1 MKYILFILMFLPLIG
16 KAQQDTI
23 KIPTPVAKLII
34 KDLVSGDSAKHELKL
49 ATTQINLLTQKVSL
63 KDSII
68 AGHEQKGILY
78 EQRIKNEQAKFD
90 AQALWV
96 KQLQKENKKLKVKI
110 RFIQITGTAIVGGL
124 TYLYFTK

>member
-1 MKYILFILMFLPLIG
+1 MKYIVFILMFLPLIG

-78 EQRIKNEQAKFD
+78 EQRIKNE
-90 AQALWV
+90 
-96 KQLQKENKKLKVKI
+96 
-110 RFIQITGTAIVGGL
+110 
-124 TYLYFTK
+124 